1 MEEPSTSIRRPTFV
15 SETRFNQR
23 SEELPALLE
32 CKRELQEGGYHA
44 RVIGRHLA
52 ALQHFLAHLAQLN
65 ISPQAVR
72 EADVEDFLRT
82 KLQQYGARHGHQPRD
97 IGQWRTRYTAAIY
110 RVLRAIQGQWP
121 SEGRL
126 LTKSE
131 RFQRELLEGYG
142 RWLTEVCGLS
152 SKTLCKNSRAAR
164 IFLHWLEERA
174 SSESLA
180 VLNVADI
187 DAFFSW
193 RMPGL
198 RRATRH
204 GVCQC
209 LRSFL
214 RYLHASNRVRADL
227 SGFVSGPILYGDAE
241 IPRALTEEQVKAV
254 LDCTRSDRGP
264 KGLRDYAMLL
274 MLATYG
280 LRAGEVVWLSLQDIS
295 WKEER
300 LRVRRSKT
308 QTESFLPLVRPVGD
322 ALIKYL
328 KHGRPK
334 TAFRQVFLRSRAPFR
349 PFSGTSPLNYVILAR
364 LKEAGIEVK
373 GRHGPHAFRYARA
386 ISLLR
391 ASVPLKSISDLLGHT
406 STSSTRVYLKLET
419 EDLRMISLEV
429 PRKDSDAGL
438 AR

>member
-52 ALQHFLAHLAQLN
+52 AQQHFLAHLAQLN

-72 EADVEDFLRT
+72 ESDVEDFLRT
-82 KLQQYGARHGHQPRD
+82 KLQQYCARHGHQPRD

-121 SEGRL
+121 SEGRV

-131 RFQRELLEGYG
+131 RFQRELLDGYG

-174 SSESLA
+174 STESLA

-214 RYLHASNRVRADL
+214 RYLHASNRSPGDLRGFDLRRAD
-227 SGFVSGPILYGDAE
+227 SARSSSSIGILRAAWHAAAPASAMKRKHRCLRRSVRREIRYSPALQANAE
-241 IPRALTEEQVKAV
+241 IFGQLGCFCRESLKIGRTPR
-254 LDCTRSDRGP
+254 
-264 KGLRDYAMLL
+264 
-274 MLATYG
+274 
-280 LRAGEVVWLSLQDIS
+280 
-295 WKEER
+295 
-300 LRVRRSKT
+300 
-308 QTESFLPLVRPVGD
+308 
-322 ALIKYL
+322 
-328 KHGRPK
+328 
-334 TAFRQVFLRSRAPFR
+334 
-349 PFSGTSPLNYVILAR
+349 
-364 LKEAGIEVK
+364 
-373 GRHGPHAFRYARA
+373 
-386 ISLLR
+386 
-391 ASVPLKSISDLLGHT
+391 
-406 STSSTRVYLKLET
+406 
-419 EDLRMISLEV
+419 
-429 PRKDSDAGL
+429 
-438 AR
+438 